1 MGTVE
6 SPNSLPIARLPGL
19 IVRYI
24 IAVIDSETG
33 TASSNESV
41 AIDEFNSFLEA
52 NGHWIF
58 AAGIGGPSTAT
69 VFDNRNGAHREIPG
83 SFVTGDEFMSGF
95 WLVNADT
102 LEVARSLAEAGSRAC
117 NRKVEL
123 RPFLQ

>member
-1 MGTVE
+1 ME

-33 TASSNESV
+33 TASSDESV
-41 AIDEFNSFLEA
+41 AIDEFNAFLEA
-52 NGHWIF
+52 NGYWIL

-69 VFDNRNGAHREIPG
+69 VFDNRNGAHSETPG

-123 RPFLQ
+123 RPFLH